1 VDPST
6 TPRERQEETTMAQ
19 QQVQKQGRQIRRVTN
34 LDVIRGKQGDG
45 QTGTYQLELTLDGV
59 DEYVLIPGDD
69 EINTVLRLFQHSE
82 NALFDQ
88 RTEELTFEHYH
99 G

>member
-1 VDPST
+1 M
-6 TPRERQEETTMAQ
+6 TMAQ
-19 QQVQKQGRQIRRVTN
+19 QQAQKQGRQIRRVTN

-45 QTGTYQLELTLDGV
+45 QPGTYQLELTLDGV

-82 NALFDQ
+82 HALFDQ

-99 G
+99 D